1 MEMEQLESNNIH
13 ESKKK
18 KGGDDRADKE
28 DRDFK
33 EFLDD
38 IEEDPEMRQNI
49 MLFKVNLFLK
59 LIYLFRMRK

>member
-49 MLFKVNLFLK
+49 MLFKVNQL
-59 LIYLFRMRK
+59 LIS